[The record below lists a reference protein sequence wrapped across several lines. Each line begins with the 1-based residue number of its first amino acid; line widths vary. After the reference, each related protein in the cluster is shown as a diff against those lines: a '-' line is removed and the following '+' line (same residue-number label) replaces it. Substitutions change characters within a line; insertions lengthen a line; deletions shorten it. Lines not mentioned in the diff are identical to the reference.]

1 MVPGIDVDAGVLSLD
16 WLRER
21 AWAVV
26 QPRYLVRLEK
36 LIDAFAAAQ
45 ARQNGSADLS
55 DVARA
60 AAEGRVATLLLEAGR
75 SIPGRIDAGTGAF
88 SNAELDD
95 PRIDDAL
102 DDLGR
107 QIGRASCRERVCQY
121 V

>member
-1 MVPGIDVDAGVLSLD
+1 MRISDWSSDVCSSD
-16 WLRER
+16 
-21 AWAVV
+21 
-26 QPRYLVRLEK
+26 
-36 LIDAFAAAQ
+36 IDAFAAAQ

-95 PRIDDAL
+95 PRIDDGL
-102 DDLGR
+102 DDLGE
-107 QIGRASCRERVCQY
+107 QVSTEERRGGKRGVR
-121 V
+121 